1 MQVFRLAPVVGIT
14 TRMALCD
21 TEVDGVP
28 IRRGETIMISLQNIK
43 TDKRFWHHDDPM
55 KFVPERFL
63 GEDKDHHPSAL
74 MAFGGGHRACLGQDL
89 AWLELK
95 VVIIRLMQRGVTFED
110 TPENIG
116 GYEERLT
123 CFPKKMAVR
132 VRFDRSR

>member
-1 MQVFRLAPVVGIT
+1 MAPIAGVT

-28 IRRGETIMISLQNIK
+28 IRRGETILVGLHNIT

-55 KFVPERFL
+55 KFVPERFQ
-63 GEDKDHHPSAL
+63 GADKDYDPFA
-74 MAFGGGHRACLGQDL
+74 MVPFGGGHRGCIGKDL

-95 VVIIRLMQRGVTFED
+95 LVIIRLMQRGITFED
-110 TPENIG
+110 TPENAG
-116 GYEERLT
+116 GGEDRLA

-132 VRFDRSR
+132 VRVDHH